1 MDMPASHTQS
11 ARHHDDIVVPRGPL
25 IAIGLLLMLSVLSV
39 AAVRLSG
46 LEIRETDAPAAK
58 TRALRFEDRP
68 DGAVAVL
75 DAKSGLVIDQLY
87 GEQGFVRGVMRGLAR
102 ERKRRGVDSGPAF
115 ELVARDNG
123 RLTLLDPATG
133 QRIDL
138 ESFGPNARE
147 FARLL
152 DAPLPSTGAP
162 SAAPS
167 PAAAPTAQP

>member
-1 MDMPASHTQS
+1 MSTHTPHTPT

-25 IAIGLLLMLSVLSV
+25 IAIGLLLVLSVLSV

-46 LEIRETDAPAAK
+46 LEIRETDAPAVK

-75 DAKSGLVIDQLY
+75 DARSGLVIDQLY

-123 RLTLLDPATG
+123 RLTLLDPSTG

-138 ESFGPNARE
+138 ESFGPNAQE

-152 DAPLPSTGAP
+152 DAPLPSAGMHSTAP
-162 SAAPS
+162 RQGTT
-167 PAAAPTAQP
+167 PTTQP